1 MIKNKNMSLSKGI
14 EIIKNELLTIP
25 NKSGVYQMIGENNEY
40 LYIGKAKKLNNRIKF
55 YTQPNRLNSRLSYM
69 VANTV
74 KLEIIVT
81 SSEIEALLLE
91 SNLIKKFEPIFN
103 ILLKDDKSFSSILF
117 NLSHSFPQLSAHR
130 GLRNIKGEYFGPF
143 VSKQTVQ
150 KTIETL
156 QKVFLLRTCND
167 NIFKSRTRPCLQ
179 FQIKRCS
186 APCVNLISKENYQES
201 LNGAKKF
208 LQGNSK
214 SIKQNL
220 IKKMYNA
227 SNKQNFEAA
236 AIFRNRIKALTEVN
250 ASQNINIP
258 NMNNVDFL
266 VLRKID
272 NKVVIQMTI
281 IRSGCNYGSK
291 SYFPNPG
298 KNGTD
303 VLEEEIMQAFVCQ
316 FYDKNIPPENIL
328 VNLHPKDKSL
338 IEELLYKKHKI
349 KVKIQL
355 PQRGKKLEIINSTVK
370 NAEENLN
377 RKIYEK
383 SSNKNN
389 LKNLQQIFKFKNS
402 IEKLEVYD
410 NSHNQGKSPV
420 GAMIAFNED
429 GFVKSQYRRYNIL
442 TEHKNLSSQIN
453 DEFINNNDYL
463 MMKEVIRRRFNGKNS
478 SGFPDLIIIDGG
490 KGHLNVVLKVFEELK
505 INNVEVLAISK
516 GIKRD
521 AGRENFYTKYSDSL
535 RFNKDDPNLFFLQKL
550 RDEVHRYAIAG
561 HRIKSKKNIFKNPLD
576 EIDGIGSSRKK
587 SLLEEFGSAKAV
599 GTASISDLLKVK
611 GINKSIAKK
620 IFNFFN

>member
-258 NMNNVDFL
+258 NVNNVDFL

-389 LKNLQQIFKFKNS
+389 LKNLQQTFKFKNS

-505 INNVEVLAISK
+505 ISNVEVLAISK

>member
-14 EIIKNELLTIP
+14 EIIKNELLTVP

-117 NLSHSFPQLSAHR
+117 NLSHSYPQLSAHR

-201 LNGAKKF
+201 LNEAKKF

-236 AIFRNRIKALTEVN
+236 AIFRNRIKALTDVN
-250 ASQNINIP
+250 ASQNINVP
-258 NMNNVDFL
+258 NVNDVDFL
-266 VLRKID
+266 VLRKIE

-281 IRSGCNYGSK
+281 VRSGCNYGSK
-291 SYFPNPG
+291 SYFPSPG

-338 IEELLYKKHKI
+338 TEELLYKKHKI

-355 PQRGKKLEIINSTVK
+355 PQRGKKLEIINSTLK

-389 LKNLQQIFKFKNS
+389 LKNLQQTFNFKNS
-402 IEKLEVYD
+402 IKKLEVYD

-429 GFVKSQYRRYNIL
+429 GYLKSLYRRYNIL
-442 TEHKNLSSQIN
+442 TEHKNISTQIS
-453 DEFINNNDYL
+453 EGFANNNDYL
-463 MMKEVIRRRFNGKNS
+463 MMQEVIKRRFMGKNS

-490 KGHLNVVLKVFEELK
+490 KGHLNIVLNVLKELQ
-505 INNVEVLAISK
+505 INNVEVLAVSK

-521 AGRENFYTKYSDSL
+521 GGRENFYSKYSNSF
-535 RFNKDDPNLFFLQKL
+535 RFHKDDPTLFFLQKL
-550 RDEVHRYAIAG
+550 RDEAHRYAIAG
-561 HRIKSKKNIFKNPLD
+561 HRLKSKKNIFKNPLD
-576 EIDGIGSSRKK
+576 EIDGIGATRKK

-599 GTASISDLLKVK
+599 GKASLNDLLKVE
-611 GINKSIAKK
+611 GINKSTALK

>member
-266 VLRKID
+266 VLKKID

-389 LKNLQQIFKFKNS
+389 LRNLQQTFKFKNS

-505 INNVEVLAISK
+505 ISNVEVLAISK